1 MRYNKKGG
9 DYNSITTKSFSD
21 AMKLN
26 LGKSYLIPEKLSH
39 CGGVVNKSNLGAA
52 TIRNQSGGNRG
63 HAYSKFNHGGASS
76 YGFTK
81 QGAGLAHV
89 LRGTYPAY
97 SEIPRSQCGG
107 RRRRRRKTKKRRRKR
122 KTKRRTRKS
131 RKKKRKT
138 KKKTKKRRR
147 RRRRKTRGGAYK
159 QYMSNVPNRVSYN
172 TPNPGPMP
180 WATGPGSFKRVE
192 QIY

>member
-107 RRRRRRKTKKRRRKR
+107 RRRRRRKTKKQK
-122 KTKRRTRKS
+122 KTQQ
-131 RKKKRKT
+131 KKKIK
-138 KKKTKKRRR
+138 
-147 RRRRKTRGGAYK
+147 
-159 QYMSNVPNRVSYN
+159 
-172 TPNPGPMP
+172 
-180 WATGPGSFKRVE
+180 
-192 QIY
+192 